1 MIRVRAFL
9 NKRNGSDAK
18 ERIVNLPADFV
29 IWAVSSDAS
38 FLRGKL
44 VWSNWDVDELKA
56 MKKEIE
62 GTAKFTFGLLGW
74 P

>member
-1 MIRVRAFL
+1 L
-9 NKRNGSDAK
+9 NNGNGSDAN
-18 ERIVNLPADFV
+18 ERTVNLPANFV
-29 IWAVSSDAS
+29 VWAVSSDAK

-62 GTAKFTFGLLGW
+62 CTAKFTFGLLGW